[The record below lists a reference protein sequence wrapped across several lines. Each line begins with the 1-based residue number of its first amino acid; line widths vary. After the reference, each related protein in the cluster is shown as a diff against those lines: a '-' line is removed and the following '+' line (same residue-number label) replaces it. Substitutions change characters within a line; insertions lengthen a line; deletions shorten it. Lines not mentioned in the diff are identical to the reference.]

1 MTPLC
6 TAVAVAVA
14 AAVAAAAAAAIYLLF
29 HNPIKPSLCILPHI
43 GTIVDHVSS

>member
-6 TAVAVAVA
+6 TAVAVA
-14 AAVAAAAAAAIYLLF
+14 AAVAAAAAAIYLLF